1 MTAKKT
7 AAKPAGKA
15 PAASKVPDASKE
27 DALNAGGAGTP
38 ATRPALRITSKQP
51 GFRRA
56 GMAFGTDPAD
66 VPLEDLSDDQIE
78 QLQGE
83 SMLVCVEVEIE
94 VAEQD
99 AE

>member
-7 AAKPAGKA
+7 AAKSVAKA
-15 PAASKVPDASKE
+15 PAASKVPDAPKE
-27 DALNAGGAGTP
+27 DLPNTGGAGAS

-56 GMAFGTDPAD
+56 GMAFGTDPVD
-66 VPLEDLSDDQIE
+66 VPLEDLSDEQVEQIK
-78 QLQGE
+78 GE

-94 VAEQD
+94 APVA